1 MLEQDRIPILKIED
15 FLVASIQVALHD
27 QLAMQFQ
34 TDLLNKITM
43 TKAKGL
49 IIDITAIDVV
59 DSFITRILVEIAS
72 MANLMGSDTVL
83 VGMQPEVA
91 ITLAEFGMELTGID
105 TALNLEQGL
114 VLLRNSAE
122 RNVGD
127 GCQKGAHQR
136 RV

>member
-1 MLEQDRIPILKIED
+1 MEQDRIPILKIED

-127 GCQKGAHQR
+127 GCQKGTHQR
-136 RV
+136 RI